1 MKLTSKLLIGAGVL
15 LVGLAVVYRAV
26 NCAPDKSLSS
36 DAQMLQVINDGGCM
50 DCHSSEPN
58 LPFYANLPVAKSL
71 IRKDIDGGYAVF
83 DIAPLKAA
91 LENGTAPGEVDLAK
105 TEDVIRDGSMPLAK
119 YYLIHWG
126 SSVTAAK
133 KSAVLAGVR
142 DLRAAYY
149 PNPLASPE
157 FANETI
163 RPIPCKVDYDPAK
176 AALGKVLYNDTRLS
190 ADGTISCAT
199 CHSIE
204 TAGVDNKRYSEGIDG
219 QKGGVNA
226 PTSFNAVFNFV
237 QFWDGRA
244 ATLAEQA
251 GGPPLN
257 PVEMGS
263 KDFDEI
269 SARIAEDKEFT
280 RLFTAVY
287 PEGLCQATI
296 TDAIAEYEKTLITP
310 NDRLDQMLKGDEN
323 ALTEEEKK
331 GLAAFMDNSCAVC
344 HVGKTLGGQSFETLG
359 IYEDYYAAREQS
371 NPDIVYND
379 DDKGLAG
386 FTGDTADL
394 HRFKV
399 PGLRNISKT
408 SPYFHDGTQAT
419 IEDAVRAMFRFEL
432 GVKEAPESD
441 VASISAFL
449 RTLDGEIKK

>member
-1 MKLTSKLLIGAGVL
+1 MKKSLVTAIVILLALVL
-15 LVGLAVVYRAV
+15 GFAVYRFAFRKSIPD
-26 NCAPDKSLSS
+26 APVS
-36 DAQMLQVINDGGCM
+36 QQVAAILEQNGCYS
-50 DCHSSEPN
+50 CHSGQDGT
-58 LPFYANLPVAKSL
+58 PFYAKLPFADPIL
-71 IRKDIDGGYAVF
+71 AHIEIGTRFWDLRRED
-83 DIAPLKAA
+83 
-91 LENGTAPGEVDLAK
+91 LENPSEVLLSK
-105 TEDVIRDGSMPLAK
+105 LQHSVTSGNMPLVEYK
-119 YYLIHWG
+119 LIHWG
-126 SSVTAAK
+126 TGFNKAEKSLLTEWILSQRQERFATGTACE
-133 KSAVLAGVR
+133 
-142 DLRAAYY
+142 AYAQHA
-149 PNPLASPE
+149 LQ
-157 FANETI
+157 
-163 RPIPCKVDYDPAK
+163 PIPDSLATDIRKVT
-176 AALGKVLYNDTRLS
+176 LGRKMYNDARISL
-190 ADGTISCAT
+190 DGTLSCAT
-199 CHSIE
+199 CHVIDQGGADSRG
-204 TAGVDNKRYSEGIDG
+204 TRTSEGIYG
-219 QKGGVNA
+219 QFGGINA
-226 PTSFNAVFNFV
+226 PTVLNAAFNVE
-237 QFWDGRA
+237 QFWNGRA
-244 ATLAEQA
+244 HTLADQA
-251 GGPPLN
+251 AGPPVN
-257 PVEMGS
+257 PVEMGDQTWEQICERLKEDAS
-263 KDFDEI
+263 LV
-269 SARIAEDKEFT
+269 AEFQSI
-280 RLFTAVY
+280 Y
-287 PEGLCQATI
+287 PEGITQATV

>member
-1 MKLTSKLLIGAGVL
+1 MKKSLVTAIVILLALVL
-15 LVGLAVVYRAV
+15 GFAVYRFAFRKSIPD
-26 NCAPDKSLSS
+26 APVS
-36 DAQMLQVINDGGCM
+36 QQVAAILEQNGCYS
-50 DCHSSEPN
+50 CHSGQDGT
-58 LPFYANLPVAKSL
+58 PFYAKLPFADPILAHVEIGTRFWDL
-71 IRKDIDGGYAVF
+71 RRED
-83 DIAPLKAA
+83 
-91 LENGTAPGEVDLAK
+91 LENPSEVLLSK
-105 TEDVIRDGSMPLAK
+105 LQHSVTSGNMPLVEYK
-119 YYLIHWG
+119 LIHWG
-126 SSVTAAK
+126 TGFNKAEKSLLTEWILSQRQERFATGTACEA
-133 KSAVLAGVR
+133 
-142 DLRAAYY
+142 
-149 PNPLASPE
+149 
-157 FANETI
+157 FAQHALQ
-163 RPIPCKVDYDPAK
+163 PIPDSLATDIRKVT
-176 AALGKVLYNDTRLS
+176 LGRKMYNEARVSL
-190 ADGTISCAT
+190 DGTLSCAT
-199 CHSIE
+199 CHVIDQGGADSRG
-204 TAGVDNKRYSEGIDG
+204 TRTSEGING
-219 QKGGVNA
+219 QFGGINA
-226 PTSFNAVFNFV
+226 PTVLNAAFNVE
-237 QFWDGRA
+237 QFWNGRA
-244 ATLAEQA
+244 HTLADQA
-251 GGPPLN
+251 AGPPVN
-257 PVEMGS
+257 PVEMGDQTWEQICERLKEDAS
-263 KDFDEI
+263 LV
-269 SARIAEDKEFT
+269 AEFQSI
-280 RLFTAVY
+280 Y
-287 PEGLCQATI
+287 PEGITQATV

>member
-1 MKLTSKLLIGAGVL
+1 MKKSLVTAIVILLALVL
-15 LVGLAVVYRAV
+15 GFAVYRFAFRKSIPD
-26 NCAPDKSLSS
+26 APVS
-36 DAQMLQVINDGGCM
+36 QQVAAILEQNGCYS
-50 DCHSSEPN
+50 CHSGQDGT
-58 LPFYANLPVAKSL
+58 PFYAKLPFADPILAHVEIGTRFWDL
-71 IRKDIDGGYAVF
+71 RRED
-83 DIAPLKAA
+83 
-91 LENGTAPGEVDLAK
+91 LENPSEVLLSK
-105 TEDVIRDGSMPLAK
+105 LQHSVTSGNMPLVEYK
-119 YYLIHWG
+119 LIHWG
-126 SSVTAAK
+126 TGFNKAEKSLLTEWILSQRQERFATGTACE
-133 KSAVLAGVR
+133 
-142 DLRAAYY
+142 AYAQHA
-149 PNPLASPE
+149 LQ
-157 FANETI
+157 
-163 RPIPCKVDYDPAK
+163 PIPDSLSTDIRKVT
-176 AALGKVLYNDTRLS
+176 LGRKMYNEARVSL
-190 ADGTISCAT
+190 DGTLSCAT
-199 CHSIE
+199 CHVIDKGGADSRG
-204 TAGVDNKRYSEGIDG
+204 TRTSEGIYG
-219 QKGGVNA
+219 QFGGINA
-226 PTSFNAVFNFV
+226 PTVLNAAFNVE
-237 QFWDGRA
+237 QFWNGRA
-244 ATLAEQA
+244 HTLADQA
-251 GGPPLN
+251 AGPPVN
-257 PVEMGS
+257 PVEMGDQTWEQICERLS
-263 KDFDEI
+263 QDA
-269 SARIAEDKEFT
+269 SLVAEFQS
-280 RLFTAVY
+280 VY
-287 PEGLCQATI
+287 PEGITQATV

>member
-1 MKLTSKLLIGAGVL
+1 MKKSLVTAIVILLALVL
-15 LVGLAVVYRAV
+15 GFAVYRFAFRKSIPD
-26 NCAPDKSLSS
+26 APVS
-36 DAQMLQVINDGGCM
+36 QQVAAILEQNGCYS
-50 DCHSSEPN
+50 CHSGQDGT
-58 LPFYANLPVAKSL
+58 PFYAKLPFADPIL
-71 IRKDIDGGYAVF
+71 AHIEIGTRFWDLRRED
-83 DIAPLKAA
+83 
-91 LENGTAPGEVDLAK
+91 LENPSEVLLSK
-105 TEDVIRDGSMPLAK
+105 LQHSVTSGNMPLVEYK
-119 YYLIHWG
+119 LIHWG
-126 SSVTAAK
+126 TGFNKAEKSLLTEWILSQRQERFATGTACE
-133 KSAVLAGVR
+133 
-142 DLRAAYY
+142 AYAQHA
-149 PNPLASPE
+149 LQ
-157 FANETI
+157 
-163 RPIPCKVDYDPAK
+163 PIPDSLATDIRKVT
-176 AALGKVLYNDTRLS
+176 LGRKMYNDARISL
-190 ADGTISCAT
+190 DGTLSCAT
-199 CHSIE
+199 CHVIDQGGADSRG
-204 TAGVDNKRYSEGIDG
+204 TRTSEGIYG
-219 QKGGVNA
+219 QFGGINA
-226 PTSFNAVFNFV
+226 PTVLNAAFNVE
-237 QFWDGRA
+237 QFWNGRA
-244 ATLAEQA
+244 HTLADQA
-251 GGPPLN
+251 AGPPVN
-257 PVEMGS
+257 PVEMG
-263 KDFDEI
+263 DQTWEQICERLNQD
-269 SARIAEDKEFT
+269 ACLVAEFQSI
-280 RLFTAVY
+280 Y
-287 PEGLCQATI
+287 PEGITQATV

-449 RTLDGEIKK
+449 RTLDGEIRK

>member
-1 MKLTSKLLIGAGVL
+1 MKKSLVTAIVILLALVL
-15 LVGLAVVYRAV
+15 GFAVYRFAFRKSIPD
-26 NCAPDKSLSS
+26 APVS
-36 DAQMLQVINDGGCM
+36 QQVAAILEQNGCYS
-50 DCHSSEPN
+50 CHSGQDGT
-58 LPFYANLPVAKSL
+58 PFYAKLPFADPILAHVEIGTRFWDL
-71 IRKDIDGGYAVF
+71 RRED
-83 DIAPLKAA
+83 
-91 LENGTAPGEVDLAK
+91 LENPSEVLLSK
-105 TEDVIRDGSMPLAK
+105 LQHSVTSGNMPLVEYK
-119 YYLIHWG
+119 LIHWG
-126 SSVTAAK
+126 TGFNKAEKSLLTEWILSQRQERFATGTACE
-133 KSAVLAGVR
+133 
-142 DLRAAYY
+142 AYAQHA
-149 PNPLASPE
+149 LQ
-157 FANETI
+157 
-163 RPIPCKVDYDPAK
+163 PIPDSLATDIRKVT
-176 AALGKVLYNDTRLS
+176 LGRKMYNEARVSL
-190 ADGTISCAT
+190 DGTLSCAT
-199 CHSIE
+199 CHVIDKGGADSRG
-204 TAGVDNKRYSEGIDG
+204 TRTSEGIYG
-219 QKGGVNA
+219 QFGGINA
-226 PTSFNAVFNFV
+226 PTVLNAAFNVE
-237 QFWDGRA
+237 QFWNGRA
-244 ATLAEQA
+244 HTLADQA
-251 GGPPLN
+251 AGPPVN
-257 PVEMGS
+257 PVEMGDQTWEQICERLKEDAS
-263 KDFDEI
+263 LV
-269 SARIAEDKEFT
+269 AEFQSI
-280 RLFTAVY
+280 Y
-287 PEGLCQATI
+287 PEGITQATV

-323 ALTEEEKK
+323 ALTEDEKK

>member
-1 MKLTSKLLIGAGVL
+1 MKKSLVTAIVILLALVL
-15 LVGLAVVYRAV
+15 GFAVYRFAFRKSIPD
-26 NCAPDKSLSS
+26 APVS
-36 DAQMLQVINDGGCM
+36 QQVAAILEQNGCYS
-50 DCHSSEPN
+50 CHSGQDGT
-58 LPFYANLPVAKSL
+58 PFYAKLPFADPILAHVEIGTRFWDL
-71 IRKDIDGGYAVF
+71 RRED
-83 DIAPLKAA
+83 
-91 LENGTAPGEVDLAK
+91 LENPSEVLLSK
-105 TEDVIRDGSMPLAK
+105 LQHSVTSGNMPLVEYK
-119 YYLIHWG
+119 LIHWG
-126 SSVTAAK
+126 TGFNKSEKSLLTEWILSQRQERFATGTACE
-133 KSAVLAGVR
+133 
-142 DLRAAYY
+142 AYAQHA
-149 PNPLASPE
+149 LQ
-157 FANETI
+157 
-163 RPIPCKVDYDPAK
+163 PIPDSLATDIRKVT
-176 AALGKVLYNDTRLS
+176 LGRKMYNEARVSL
-190 ADGTISCAT
+190 DGTLSCAT
-199 CHSIE
+199 CHVIDKGGADSRG
-204 TAGVDNKRYSEGIDG
+204 TRTSEGIYG
-219 QKGGVNA
+219 QFGGINA
-226 PTSFNAVFNFV
+226 PTVLNAAFNVE
-237 QFWDGRA
+237 QFWNGRA
-244 ATLAEQA
+244 HTLADQA
-251 GGPPLN
+251 AGPPVN
-257 PVEMGS
+257 PVEMGDQTWEQICERLKEDAS
-263 KDFDEI
+263 LV
-269 SARIAEDKEFT
+269 AEFQSI
-280 RLFTAVY
+280 Y
-287 PEGLCQATI
+287 PEGITQATV

-432 GVKEAPESD
+432 GVKDAPESD

>member
-1 MKLTSKLLIGAGVL
+1 MKKSLVTAIVILLALVL
-15 LVGLAVVYRAV
+15 GFAVYRFAFRKSIPD
-26 NCAPDKSLSS
+26 APVS
-36 DAQMLQVINDGGCM
+36 QQVAAILEQNGCYS
-50 DCHSSEPN
+50 CHSGQDGT
-58 LPFYANLPVAKSL
+58 PFYAKLPFADPILAHVEIGTRFWDL
-71 IRKDIDGGYAVF
+71 RRED
-83 DIAPLKAA
+83 
-91 LENGTAPGEVDLAK
+91 LENPSEVLLSK
-105 TEDVIRDGSMPLAK
+105 LQHSVTSGNMPLVEYK
-119 YYLIHWG
+119 LIHWG
-126 SSVTAAK
+126 TGFNKAEKSLLTEWILSQRQERFATGTACE
-133 KSAVLAGVR
+133 
-142 DLRAAYY
+142 AYAQHA
-149 PNPLASPE
+149 LQ
-157 FANETI
+157 
-163 RPIPCKVDYDPAK
+163 PIPDSLATDIRKVT
-176 AALGKVLYNDTRLS
+176 LGRKMYNEARVSL
-190 ADGTISCAT
+190 DGTLSCAT
-199 CHSIE
+199 CHVIDKGGADSRG
-204 TAGVDNKRYSEGIDG
+204 TRTSEGIYG
-219 QKGGVNA
+219 QFGGINA
-226 PTSFNAVFNFV
+226 PTVLNAVFNV
-237 QFWDGRA
+237 EQFWNGRA
-244 ATLAEQA
+244 HTLADQA
-251 GGPPLN
+251 AGPPVN
-257 PVEMGS
+257 PVEMGDQTWEQICERLKEDAS
-263 KDFDEI
+263 LV
-269 SARIAEDKEFT
+269 AEFQSI
-280 RLFTAVY
+280 Y
-287 PEGLCQATI
+287 PEGITQATV

>member
-1 MKLTSKLLIGAGVL
+1 MKKSLVTAIVILLALVL
-15 LVGLAVVYRAV
+15 GFAVYRFAFRKSIPD
-26 NCAPDKSLSS
+26 APVS
-36 DAQMLQVINDGGCM
+36 QQVAAILEQNGCYS
-50 DCHSSEPN
+50 CHSGQDGT
-58 LPFYANLPVAKSL
+58 PFYAKLPFADPIL
-71 IRKDIDGGYAVF
+71 AHIEIGTRFWDLRRED
-83 DIAPLKAA
+83 
-91 LENGTAPGEVDLAK
+91 LENPSEVLLSK
-105 TEDVIRDGSMPLAK
+105 LQHSVTSGNMPLIEYK
-119 YYLIHWG
+119 LIHWG
-126 SSVTAAK
+126 TGFNKAEKSLLTEWILSQRQERFATGTACE
-133 KSAVLAGVR
+133 
-142 DLRAAYY
+142 AYAQHA
-149 PNPLASPE
+149 LQ
-157 FANETI
+157 
-163 RPIPCKVDYDPAK
+163 PIPDSLATDIRKVT
-176 AALGKVLYNDTRLS
+176 LGRKMYNDARVSL
-190 ADGTISCAT
+190 DGTLSCAT
-199 CHSIE
+199 CHVIDQGGADSRG
-204 TAGVDNKRYSEGIDG
+204 TRTSEGIYG
-219 QKGGVNA
+219 QFGGVNA
-226 PTSFNAVFNFV
+226 PTVLNAAFNVE
-237 QFWDGRA
+237 QFWNGRA
-244 ATLAEQA
+244 HTLADQA
-251 GGPPLN
+251 AGPPVN
-257 PVEMGS
+257 PVEMG
-263 KDFDEI
+263 DQTWEQICERLNQD
-269 SARIAEDKEFT
+269 ACLVAEFQSI
-280 RLFTAVY
+280 Y
-287 PEGLCQATI
+287 PEGITQATV

>member
-1 MKLTSKLLIGAGVL
+1 MKKSLVTAIVILLALVL
-15 LVGLAVVYRAV
+15 GFAVYRFAFRKSIPD
-26 NCAPDKSLSS
+26 APVS
-36 DAQMLQVINDGGCM
+36 QQVAAILEQNGCYS
-50 DCHSSEPN
+50 CHSGQDGT
-58 LPFYANLPVAKSL
+58 PFYAKLPFADPILAHVEIGTRFWDL
-71 IRKDIDGGYAVF
+71 RRED
-83 DIAPLKAA
+83 
-91 LENGTAPGEVDLAK
+91 LENPSEVLLSK
-105 TEDVIRDGSMPLAK
+105 LQHSVTSGNMPLVEYK
-119 YYLIHWG
+119 LIHWG
-126 SSVTAAK
+126 TGFNKAEKSLLTEWILSQRQERFATGTACE
-133 KSAVLAGVR
+133 
-142 DLRAAYY
+142 AYAQHA
-149 PNPLASPE
+149 LQ
-157 FANETI
+157 
-163 RPIPCKVDYDPAK
+163 PIPDSLATDIRKVT
-176 AALGKVLYNDTRLS
+176 LGRKMYNDARISL
-190 ADGTISCAT
+190 DGTLSCAT
-199 CHSIE
+199 CHVIDKGGADSRG
-204 TAGVDNKRYSEGIDG
+204 TRTSEGIYG
-219 QKGGVNA
+219 QFGGINA
-226 PTSFNAVFNFV
+226 PTVLNAAFNVE
-237 QFWDGRA
+237 QFWNGRA
-244 ATLAEQA
+244 HTLADQA
-251 GGPPLN
+251 AGPPVN
-257 PVEMGS
+257 PVEMGDQTWEQICERLKEDAS
-263 KDFDEI
+263 LV
-269 SARIAEDKEFT
+269 AEFQSI
-280 RLFTAVY
+280 Y
-287 PEGLCQATI
+287 PEGITQATV

-386 FTGDTADL
+386 FTGDTTDL

>member
-1 MKLTSKLLIGAGVL
+1 MKKSLVTAIVILLALVL
-15 LVGLAVVYRAV
+15 GFAVYRFAFRKSIPD
-26 NCAPDKSLSS
+26 APVS
-36 DAQMLQVINDGGCM
+36 QQVAAILEQNGCYS
-50 DCHSSEPN
+50 CHSGQDGT
-58 LPFYANLPVAKSL
+58 PFYAKLPFADPILAHVEIGTRFWDL
-71 IRKDIDGGYAVF
+71 RRED
-83 DIAPLKAA
+83 
-91 LENGTAPGEVDLAK
+91 LENPSEVLLSK
-105 TEDVIRDGSMPLAK
+105 LQHSVTSGNMPLVEYK
-119 YYLIHWG
+119 LIHWG
-126 SSVTAAK
+126 TGFNKAEKSLLTEWILSQRQERFATGTACE
-133 KSAVLAGVR
+133 
-142 DLRAAYY
+142 AYAQHA
-149 PNPLASPE
+149 LQ
-157 FANETI
+157 
-163 RPIPCKVDYDPAK
+163 PIPDSLSTDIRKVT
-176 AALGKVLYNDTRLS
+176 LGRKMYNEARISL
-190 ADGTISCAT
+190 DGTLSCAT
-199 CHSIE
+199 CHVIDQGGADSRG
-204 TAGVDNKRYSEGIDG
+204 TRTSEGIYG
-219 QKGGVNA
+219 QFGGINA
-226 PTSFNAVFNFV
+226 PTVLNAAFNVE
-237 QFWDGRA
+237 QFWNGRA
-244 ATLAEQA
+244 HTLADQA
-251 GGPPLN
+251 AGPPVN
-257 PVEMGS
+257 PVEMGDQTWEQICERLKEDAS
-263 KDFDEI
+263 LV
-269 SARIAEDKEFT
+269 AEFQSI
-280 RLFTAVY
+280 Y
-287 PEGLCQATI
+287 PEGITQATV

>member
-1 MKLTSKLLIGAGVL
+1 MKKSLVTAIVILLALVL
-15 LVGLAVVYRAV
+15 GFAVYRFAFRKSIPD
-26 NCAPDKSLSS
+26 APVS
-36 DAQMLQVINDGGCM
+36 QQVAAILEQNGCYS
-50 DCHSSEPN
+50 CHSGQDGT
-58 LPFYANLPVAKSL
+58 PFYAKLPFADPILAHVEIGTRFWDL
-71 IRKDIDGGYAVF
+71 RRED
-83 DIAPLKAA
+83 
-91 LENGTAPGEVDLAK
+91 LENPSEVLLSK
-105 TEDVIRDGSMPLAK
+105 LQHSVTSGNMPLVEYK
-119 YYLIHWG
+119 LIHWG
-126 SSVTAAK
+126 TGFNKAEKSLLTEWILSQRQERFATGTACK
-133 KSAVLAGVR
+133 
-142 DLRAAYY
+142 AYAQHA
-149 PNPLASPE
+149 LQ
-157 FANETI
+157 
-163 RPIPCKVDYDPAK
+163 PIPDSLATDIRKVT
-176 AALGKVLYNDTRLS
+176 LGSKMYNEARVSL
-190 ADGTISCAT
+190 DGTLSCAT
-199 CHSIE
+199 CHVIDQGGADSRG
-204 TAGVDNKRYSEGIDG
+204 TRTSEGIYG
-219 QKGGVNA
+219 QFGGINA
-226 PTSFNAVFNFV
+226 PTVLNAAFNVE
-237 QFWDGRA
+237 QFWNGRA
-244 ATLAEQA
+244 HTLADQA
-251 GGPPLN
+251 AGPPVN
-257 PVEMGS
+257 PVEMGDQTWEQICERLKEDAS
-263 KDFDEI
+263 LV
-269 SARIAEDKEFT
+269 AEFQSI
-280 RLFTAVY
+280 Y
-287 PEGLCQATI
+287 PEGITQATV

>member
-1 MKLTSKLLIGAGVL
+1 MKKSLVTAIVILLALVL
-15 LVGLAVVYRAV
+15 GFAVYRFAFRKSIPD
-26 NCAPDKSLSS
+26 APVS
-36 DAQMLQVINDGGCM
+36 QQVAAILEQNGCYS
-50 DCHSSEPN
+50 CHSGQDGT
-58 LPFYANLPVAKSL
+58 PFYAKLPFADPIL
-71 IRKDIDGGYAVF
+71 AHIEIGTRFWDLRRED
-83 DIAPLKAA
+83 
-91 LENGTAPGEVDLAK
+91 LENPSEVLLSK
-105 TEDVIRDGSMPLAK
+105 LQHSVTSGNMPLVEYK
-119 YYLIHWG
+119 LIHWG
-126 SSVTAAK
+126 TGFNKAEKSLLTEWILSQRQERFATGTACE
-133 KSAVLAGVR
+133 
-142 DLRAAYY
+142 AYAQHA
-149 PNPLASPE
+149 LQ
-157 FANETI
+157 
-163 RPIPCKVDYDPAK
+163 PIPDSLSTDIRKVT
-176 AALGKVLYNDTRLS
+176 LGRKMYNEARVSL
-190 ADGTISCAT
+190 DGTLSCAT
-199 CHSIE
+199 CHVIDKGGADSRG
-204 TAGVDNKRYSEGIDG
+204 TRTSEGIYG
-219 QKGGVNA
+219 QFGGINA
-226 PTSFNAVFNFV
+226 PTVLNAAFNVE
-237 QFWDGRA
+237 QFWNGRA
-244 ATLAEQA
+244 HTLADQA
-251 GGPPLN
+251 AGPPVN
-257 PVEMGS
+257 PVEMGDQTWEQICERLKEDAS
-263 KDFDEI
+263 LV
-269 SARIAEDKEFT
+269 AEFQSI
-280 RLFTAVY
+280 Y
-287 PEGLCQATI
+287 PEGITQATV

-394 HRFKV
+394 HHFKV

>member
-1 MKLTSKLLIGAGVL
+1 MKKSLVTAIVILLALVL
-15 LVGLAVVYRAV
+15 GFAVYRFAFRKSIPD
-26 NCAPDKSLSS
+26 APVS
-36 DAQMLQVINDGGCM
+36 QQVAAILEQNGCYS
-50 DCHSSEPN
+50 CHSGQDGT
-58 LPFYANLPVAKSL
+58 PFYAKLPFAGPILAHVEIGTRFWDL
-71 IRKDIDGGYAVF
+71 RRED
-83 DIAPLKAA
+83 
-91 LENGTAPGEVDLAK
+91 LENPSEVLLSK
-105 TEDVIRDGSMPLAK
+105 LQHSVTSGNMPLVEYK
-119 YYLIHWG
+119 LIHWG
-126 SSVTAAK
+126 TGFNKAEKSLLTEWILSQRQERFATGTACE
-133 KSAVLAGVR
+133 
-142 DLRAAYY
+142 AYAQHA
-149 PNPLASPE
+149 LQ
-157 FANETI
+157 
-163 RPIPCKVDYDPAK
+163 PIPDSLATDIRKVT
-176 AALGKVLYNDTRLS
+176 LGRKMYNEARVSL
-190 ADGTISCAT
+190 DGTLSCAT
-199 CHSIE
+199 CHVIDKGGADSRG
-204 TAGVDNKRYSEGIDG
+204 TRTSEGIYG
-219 QKGGVNA
+219 QFGGINA
-226 PTSFNAVFNFV
+226 PTVLNAAFNVE
-237 QFWDGRA
+237 QFWNGRA
-244 ATLAEQA
+244 HTLADQA
-251 GGPPLN
+251 AGPPVN
-257 PVEMGS
+257 PVEMGDQTWEQICERLKEDAS
-263 KDFDEI
+263 LV
-269 SARIAEDKEFT
+269 AEFQSI
-280 RLFTAVY
+280 Y
-287 PEGLCQATI
+287 PEGITQATV

-394 HRFKV
+394 HRLKV

>member
-1 MKLTSKLLIGAGVL
+1 MKKSLVTAIVILLALVL
-15 LVGLAVVYRAV
+15 GFAVYRFAFRKSIPD
-26 NCAPDKSLSS
+26 APVS
-36 DAQMLQVINDGGCM
+36 QQVAAILEQNGCYS
-50 DCHSSEPN
+50 CHSGQDGT
-58 LPFYANLPVAKSL
+58 PFYAKLPFADPILAHVEIGTRFWDL
-71 IRKDIDGGYAVF
+71 RRED
-83 DIAPLKAA
+83 
-91 LENGTAPGEVDLAK
+91 LENPSEVLLSK
-105 TEDVIRDGSMPLAK
+105 LQHSVTSGNMPLVEYK
-119 YYLIHWG
+119 LIHWG
-126 SSVTAAK
+126 TGFNKAEKSLLTEWILSQRQERFATGTACE
-133 KSAVLAGVR
+133 
-142 DLRAAYY
+142 AYAQHA
-149 PNPLASPE
+149 LQ
-157 FANETI
+157 
-163 RPIPCKVDYDPAK
+163 PIPDSLSTDIRKVT
-176 AALGKVLYNDTRLS
+176 LGRKMYNEARVSL
-190 ADGTISCAT
+190 DGTLSCAT
-199 CHSIE
+199 CHVIDKGGADSRG
-204 TAGVDNKRYSEGIDG
+204 TRTSEGING
-219 QKGGVNA
+219 QFGGINA
-226 PTSFNAVFNFV
+226 PTVLNAAFNVE
-237 QFWDGRA
+237 QFWNGRA
-244 ATLAEQA
+244 HTLADQA
-251 GGPPLN
+251 AGPPVN
-257 PVEMGS
+257 PVEMGDQTWEQICERLS
-263 KDFDEI
+263 QDA
-269 SARIAEDKEFT
+269 SLVAEFQSI
-280 RLFTAVY
+280 Y
-287 PEGLCQATI
+287 PEGITQATV

>member
-1 MKLTSKLLIGAGVL
+1 MKKSLVTAIVILLALVL
-15 LVGLAVVYRAV
+15 GFAVYRFAFRKSIPD
-26 NCAPDKSLSS
+26 APVS
-36 DAQMLQVINDGGCM
+36 QQVAAILEQNGCYS
-50 DCHSSEPN
+50 CHSGQDGT
-58 LPFYANLPVAKSL
+58 PFYAKLPFADPILAHVEIGTRFWDL
-71 IRKDIDGGYAVF
+71 RRED
-83 DIAPLKAA
+83 
-91 LENGTAPGEVDLAK
+91 LENPSEVLLSK
-105 TEDVIRDGSMPLAK
+105 LQHSVTSGNMPLVEYK
-119 YYLIHWG
+119 LIHWG
-126 SSVTAAK
+126 TGFNKAEKSLLTEWILSQRQERFATGTACEVYAQH
-133 KSAVLAGVR
+133 ALQ
-142 DLRAAYY
+142 
-149 PNPLASPE
+149 
-157 FANETI
+157 
-163 RPIPCKVDYDPAK
+163 PIPDSLATDIRKVT
-176 AALGKVLYNDTRLS
+176 LGRKMYNEARVSL
-190 ADGTISCAT
+190 DGTLSCAT
-199 CHSIE
+199 CHVIDKGGADSRG
-204 TAGVDNKRYSEGIDG
+204 TRTSEGIYG
-219 QKGGVNA
+219 QFGGINA
-226 PTSFNAVFNFV
+226 PTVLNAAFNVE
-237 QFWDGRA
+237 QFWNGRA
-244 ATLAEQA
+244 HTLADQA
-251 GGPPLN
+251 AGPPVN
-257 PVEMGS
+257 PVEMGDQTWEQICERLKEDAS
-263 KDFDEI
+263 LV
-269 SARIAEDKEFT
+269 AEFQSI
-280 RLFTAVY
+280 Y
-287 PEGLCQATI
+287 PEGITQATV

>member
-1 MKLTSKLLIGAGVL
+1 MKKSLVTAIVILLALVL
-15 LVGLAVVYRAV
+15 GFAVYRFAFRKSIPD
-26 NCAPDKSLSS
+26 APVS
-36 DAQMLQVINDGGCM
+36 QQVAAILEQNGCYS
-50 DCHSSEPN
+50 CHSGQDGT
-58 LPFYANLPVAKSL
+58 PFYAKLPFADPIL
-71 IRKDIDGGYAVF
+71 AHIEIGTRFWDLRRED
-83 DIAPLKAA
+83 
-91 LENGTAPGEVDLAK
+91 LENPSEVLLSK
-105 TEDVIRDGSMPLAK
+105 LQHSVTSGNMPLVEYK
-119 YYLIHWG
+119 LIHWG
-126 SSVTAAK
+126 TGFNKAEKSLLTEWILSQRQERFATGTACE
-133 KSAVLAGVR
+133 
-142 DLRAAYY
+142 AYAQHA
-149 PNPLASPE
+149 LQ
-157 FANETI
+157 
-163 RPIPCKVDYDPAK
+163 PIPDSLSTDIRKVT
-176 AALGKVLYNDTRLS
+176 LGRKMYNEARVSL
-190 ADGTISCAT
+190 DGTLSCAT
-199 CHSIE
+199 CHVIDKGGADSRG
-204 TAGVDNKRYSEGIDG
+204 TRTSEGIYG
-219 QKGGVNA
+219 QFGGINA
-226 PTSFNAVFNFV
+226 PTVLNAAFNVE
-237 QFWDGRA
+237 QFWNGRA
-244 ATLAEQA
+244 HTLADQA
-251 GGPPLN
+251 AGPPVN
-257 PVEMGS
+257 PVEMGDQTWEQICERLKEDAS
-263 KDFDEI
+263 LV
-269 SARIAEDKEFT
+269 AEFQSI
-280 RLFTAVY
+280 Y
-287 PEGLCQATI
+287 PEGITQATV

-310 NDRLDQMLKGDEN
+310 NDRLAQMLKGDEN

>member
-1 MKLTSKLLIGAGVL
+1 MKKSLVTAIVILLALVL
-15 LVGLAVVYRAV
+15 GFAVYRFAFRKSIPD
-26 NCAPDKSLSS
+26 APVS
-36 DAQMLQVINDGGCM
+36 QQVAAILEQNGCYS
-50 DCHSSEPN
+50 CHSGQDGT
-58 LPFYANLPVAKSL
+58 PFYAKLPFADPILAHVEIGTRFWDL
-71 IRKDIDGGYAVF
+71 RRED
-83 DIAPLKAA
+83 
-91 LENGTAPGEVDLAK
+91 LENPSEVLLSK
-105 TEDVIRDGSMPLAK
+105 LQHSVTSGNMPLVEYK
-119 YYLIHWG
+119 LIHWG
-126 SSVTAAK
+126 TGFNKAEKSLLTEWILSQRQERFATGTACE
-133 KSAVLAGVR
+133 
-142 DLRAAYY
+142 AYAQHA
-149 PNPLASPE
+149 LQ
-157 FANETI
+157 
-163 RPIPCKVDYDPAK
+163 PIPDSLATDIRKVT
-176 AALGKVLYNDTRLS
+176 LGRKMYNDALIS
-190 ADGTISCAT
+190 LDGTLSCAT
-199 CHSIE
+199 CHVIDQGGADSRG
-204 TAGVDNKRYSEGIDG
+204 TRTSEGIYG
-219 QKGGVNA
+219 QFGGINA
-226 PTSFNAVFNFV
+226 PTVLNAAFNVE
-237 QFWDGRA
+237 QFWNGRA
-244 ATLAEQA
+244 HTLADQA
-251 GGPPLN
+251 AGPPVN
-257 PVEMGS
+257 PVEMGDQTWEQICERLKEDAS
-263 KDFDEI
+263 LV
-269 SARIAEDKEFT
+269 AEFQSI
-280 RLFTAVY
+280 Y
-287 PEGLCQATI
+287 PEGITQATV

>member
-1 MKLTSKLLIGAGVL
+1 MKKSLVTAIVILLALVL
-15 LVGLAVVYRAV
+15 GFAVYRFAFRKSIPD
-26 NCAPDKSLSS
+26 APVS
-36 DAQMLQVINDGGCM
+36 QQVAAILEQNGCYS
-50 DCHSSEPN
+50 CHSGQDGT
-58 LPFYANLPVAKSL
+58 PFYAKLPFADPIL
-71 IRKDIDGGYAVF
+71 AHIEIGTRFWDLRRED
-83 DIAPLKAA
+83 
-91 LENGTAPGEVDLAK
+91 LENPSEVLLSK
-105 TEDVIRDGSMPLAK
+105 LQHSVTSGNMPLVEYK
-119 YYLIHWG
+119 LIHWG
-126 SSVTAAK
+126 TGFNKAEKSLLTEWILSQRQERFATGTACE
-133 KSAVLAGVR
+133 
-142 DLRAAYY
+142 AYAQHA
-149 PNPLASPE
+149 LQ
-157 FANETI
+157 
-163 RPIPCKVDYDPAK
+163 PIPDSLSTDIRKVT
-176 AALGKVLYNDTRLS
+176 LGRKMYNEARVSL
-190 ADGTISCAT
+190 DGTLSCAT
-199 CHSIE
+199 CHVIDQGGADSRG
-204 TAGVDNKRYSEGIDG
+204 TRTSEGIYG
-219 QKGGVNA
+219 QFGGINA
-226 PTSFNAVFNFV
+226 PTVLNAAFNVE
-237 QFWDGRA
+237 QFWNGRA
-244 ATLAEQA
+244 HTLADQA
-251 GGPPLN
+251 AGPPVN
-257 PVEMGS
+257 PVEMGDQTWEQICERLS
-263 KDFDEI
+263 QDA
-269 SARIAEDKEFT
+269 SLVAEFQSI
-280 RLFTAVY
+280 Y
-287 PEGLCQATI
+287 PEGITQATV

-310 NDRLDQMLKGDEN
+310 NDRLDQMLKGAEN

>member
-1 MKLTSKLLIGAGVL
+1 MKKSLVTAIVILLALVL
-15 LVGLAVVYRAV
+15 GFAVYRFAFRKSIPD
-26 NCAPDKSLSS
+26 APVS
-36 DAQMLQVINDGGCM
+36 QQVAAILEQNGCYS
-50 DCHSSEPN
+50 CHSGQDGT
-58 LPFYANLPVAKSL
+58 PFYAKLPFADPIL
-71 IRKDIDGGYAVF
+71 AHIEIGTRFWDLRRED
-83 DIAPLKAA
+83 
-91 LENGTAPGEVDLAK
+91 LENPNEVLLSK
-105 TEDVIRDGSMPLAK
+105 LQHSVTSGNMPLVEYK
-119 YYLIHWG
+119 LIHWG
-126 SSVTAAK
+126 TGFNKAEKSLLTEWILSQRQERFATGTACE
-133 KSAVLAGVR
+133 
-142 DLRAAYY
+142 AYAQHA
-149 PNPLASPE
+149 LQ
-157 FANETI
+157 
-163 RPIPCKVDYDPAK
+163 PIPDSLSTDIRKVT
-176 AALGKVLYNDTRLS
+176 LGRKMYNEARVSL
-190 ADGTISCAT
+190 DGTLSCAT
-199 CHSIE
+199 CHVIDKGGADSRG
-204 TAGVDNKRYSEGIDG
+204 TRTSEGIYG
-219 QKGGVNA
+219 QFGGINA
-226 PTSFNAVFNFV
+226 PTVLNAAFNVE
-237 QFWDGRA
+237 QFWNGRA
-244 ATLAEQA
+244 HTLADQA
-251 GGPPLN
+251 AGPPVN
-257 PVEMGS
+257 PVEMGDQTWEQICERLKEDAS
-263 KDFDEI
+263 LV
-269 SARIAEDKEFT
+269 AEFQSI
-280 RLFTAVY
+280 Y
-287 PEGLCQATI
+287 PEGITQATV

>member
-1 MKLTSKLLIGAGVL
+1 MKKSLVTAIVILLALVL
-15 LVGLAVVYRAV
+15 GFAVYRFAFRKSIPD
-26 NCAPDKSLSS
+26 APVS
-36 DAQMLQVINDGGCM
+36 QQVAAILEQNGCYS
-50 DCHSSEPN
+50 CHSGQDGT
-58 LPFYANLPVAKSL
+58 PFYAKLPFADPILAHVEIGTRFWDL
-71 IRKDIDGGYAVF
+71 RRED
-83 DIAPLKAA
+83 
-91 LENGTAPGEVDLAK
+91 LENPSEVLLSK
-105 TEDVIRDGSMPLAK
+105 LQHSVTSGNMPLVEYK
-119 YYLIHWG
+119 LIHWG
-126 SSVTAAK
+126 TGFNKAEKSLLTEWILSQRQERFATGTACE
-133 KSAVLAGVR
+133 
-142 DLRAAYY
+142 AYAQHA
-149 PNPLASPE
+149 LQ
-157 FANETI
+157 
-163 RPIPCKVDYDPAK
+163 PIPDSLSTDIRKVT
-176 AALGKVLYNDTRLS
+176 LGRKMYNEARISL
-190 ADGTISCAT
+190 DGTLSCAT
-199 CHSIE
+199 CHVIDKGGADSRG
-204 TAGVDNKRYSEGIDG
+204 TRTSEGIYG
-219 QKGGVNA
+219 QFGGINA
-226 PTSFNAVFNFV
+226 PTVLNAAFNVE
-237 QFWDGRA
+237 QFWNGRA
-244 ATLAEQA
+244 HTLADQA
-251 GGPPLN
+251 AGPPVN
-257 PVEMGS
+257 PVEMGDQTWEQICERLS
-263 KDFDEI
+263 QDA
-269 SARIAEDKEFT
+269 SLVAEFQSI
-280 RLFTAVY
+280 Y
-287 PEGLCQATI
+287 PEGITQATV

>member
-1 MKLTSKLLIGAGVL
+1 MKKSLVTAIVILLALVL
-15 LVGLAVVYRAV
+15 GFAVYRFAFRKSIPD
-26 NCAPDKSLSS
+26 APVS
-36 DAQMLQVINDGGCM
+36 QQVAAILEQNGCYS
-50 DCHSSEPN
+50 CHSGQDGT
-58 LPFYANLPVAKSL
+58 PFYAKLPFADPILAHVEIGTRFWDL
-71 IRKDIDGGYAVF
+71 RRED
-83 DIAPLKAA
+83 
-91 LENGTAPGEVDLAK
+91 LENPSEVLLSK
-105 TEDVIRDGSMPLAK
+105 LQHSVTSGNMPLVEYK
-119 YYLIHWG
+119 LIHWG
-126 SSVTAAK
+126 TGFNKAEKSLLTEWILSQRQERFATGTACE
-133 KSAVLAGVR
+133 
-142 DLRAAYY
+142 AYAQHA
-149 PNPLASPE
+149 LQ
-157 FANETI
+157 
-163 RPIPCKVDYDPAK
+163 PIPDSLSTDIRKVT
-176 AALGKVLYNDTRLS
+176 LGRKMYNEARVSL
-190 ADGTISCAT
+190 DGTLSCAT
-199 CHSIE
+199 CHVIDKGGADSRG
-204 TAGVDNKRYSEGIDG
+204 TRTSEGIYG
-219 QKGGVNA
+219 QFGGINA
-226 PTSFNAVFNFV
+226 PTVLNAAFNVE
-237 QFWDGRA
+237 QFWNGRA
-244 ATLAEQA
+244 HTLADQA
-251 GGPPLN
+251 AGPPVN
-257 PVEMGS
+257 PVEMGDQTWEQICERLS
-263 KDFDEI
+263 QDAFLV
-269 SARIAEDKEFT
+269 AEFQSI
-280 RLFTAVY
+280 Y
-287 PEGLCQATI
+287 PEGITQATV

>member
-1 MKLTSKLLIGAGVL
+1 MKKSLVTAIVILLALVL
-15 LVGLAVVYRAV
+15 GFAVYRFAFRKSIPD
-26 NCAPDKSLSS
+26 APVS
-36 DAQMLQVINDGGCM
+36 QQVAAILEQNGCYS
-50 DCHSSEPN
+50 CHSGQDGT
-58 LPFYANLPVAKSL
+58 PFYAKLPFADPILAHVEIGTRFWDL
-71 IRKDIDGGYAVF
+71 RRED
-83 DIAPLKAA
+83 
-91 LENGTAPGEVDLAK
+91 LENPSEVLLSK
-105 TEDVIRDGSMPLAK
+105 LQHSVTSGNMPLVEYK
-119 YYLIHWG
+119 LIHWG
-126 SSVTAAK
+126 TGFNKAEKSLLTEWILSQRQERFATGTAC
-133 KSAVLAGVR
+133 
-142 DLRAAYY
+142 
-149 PNPLASPE
+149 
-157 FANETI
+157 ETYAQHALQ
-163 RPIPCKVDYDPAK
+163 PIPDSLATDIRKVT
-176 AALGKVLYNDTRLS
+176 LGRKMYNDARVSL
-190 ADGTISCAT
+190 DGTLSCAT
-199 CHSIE
+199 CHVIDQGGADSRG
-204 TAGVDNKRYSEGIDG
+204 TRTSEGIYG
-219 QKGGVNA
+219 QFGGINA
-226 PTSFNAVFNFV
+226 PTVLNAAFNVE
-237 QFWDGRA
+237 QFWNGRA
-244 ATLAEQA
+244 HTLADQA
-251 GGPPLN
+251 AGPPVN
-257 PVEMGS
+257 PVEMGDQTWEQICERLKEDAS
-263 KDFDEI
+263 LV
-269 SARIAEDKEFT
+269 AEFQSI
-280 RLFTAVY
+280 Y
-287 PEGLCQATI
+287 PEGITQATV

>member
-1 MKLTSKLLIGAGVL
+1 MKKSLVTAIVILLALVL
-15 LVGLAVVYRAV
+15 GFAVYRFAFRKSIPD
-26 NCAPDKSLSS
+26 APVS
-36 DAQMLQVINDGGCM
+36 QQVAAILEQNGCYS
-50 DCHSSEPN
+50 CHSGQDGT
-58 LPFYANLPVAKSL
+58 PFYAKLPFADPILAHVEIGTRFWDL
-71 IRKDIDGGYAVF
+71 RRED
-83 DIAPLKAA
+83 
-91 LENGTAPGEVDLAK
+91 LENPSEVLLSK
-105 TEDVIRDGSMPLAK
+105 LQHSVTSGNMPLVEYK
-119 YYLIHWG
+119 LIHWG
-126 SSVTAAK
+126 TGFNKAEKSLLTEWILSQRQERFATGTACE
-133 KSAVLAGVR
+133 
-142 DLRAAYY
+142 AYAQHA
-149 PNPLASPE
+149 LQ
-157 FANETI
+157 
-163 RPIPCKVDYDPAK
+163 PIPDSLATDIRKVT
-176 AALGKVLYNDTRLS
+176 LGRKMYNEARVSL
-190 ADGTISCAT
+190 DGTLSCAT
-199 CHSIE
+199 CHVIDKGGADSRG
-204 TAGVDNKRYSEGIDG
+204 TRTSEGING
-219 QKGGVNA
+219 QFGGINA
-226 PTSFNAVFNFV
+226 PTVLNAAFNVE
-237 QFWDGRA
+237 QFWNGRA
-244 ATLAEQA
+244 HTLADQA
-251 GGPPLN
+251 AGPPVN
-257 PVEMGS
+257 PVEMGDQTWEQICERLKEDAS
-263 KDFDEI
+263 LV
-269 SARIAEDKEFT
+269 AEFQSI
-280 RLFTAVY
+280 Y
-287 PEGLCQATI
+287 PEGITQATV

-386 FTGDTADL
+386 FTGDTADI

>member
-1 MKLTSKLLIGAGVL
+1 MKKSLVTAIVILLALVL
-15 LVGLAVVYRAV
+15 GFAVYRFAFRKSIPD
-26 NCAPDKSLSS
+26 APVS
-36 DAQMLQVINDGGCM
+36 QQVAAILEQNGCYS
-50 DCHSSEPN
+50 CHSGQDGT
-58 LPFYANLPVAKSL
+58 PFYAKLPFADPILAHVEIGTRFWDL
-71 IRKDIDGGYAVF
+71 RRED
-83 DIAPLKAA
+83 
-91 LENGTAPGEVDLAK
+91 LENPSEVLLSK
-105 TEDVIRDGSMPLAK
+105 LQHSVTSGNMPLVEYK
-119 YYLIHWG
+119 LIHWG
-126 SSVTAAK
+126 TGFNKAEKSLLTEWILSQRQERFATGTACE
-133 KSAVLAGVR
+133 
-142 DLRAAYY
+142 AYAQHA
-149 PNPLASPE
+149 LQ
-157 FANETI
+157 
-163 RPIPCKVDYDPAK
+163 PIPDSLATDIRKVT
-176 AALGKVLYNDTRLS
+176 LGRKMYNDARISL
-190 ADGTISCAT
+190 DGTLSCAT
-199 CHSIE
+199 CHVIDQGGADSRG
-204 TAGVDNKRYSEGIDG
+204 TRTSEGIYG
-219 QKGGVNA
+219 QFGGINA
-226 PTSFNAVFNFV
+226 PTVLNAAFNVE
-237 QFWDGRA
+237 QFWNGRA
-244 ATLAEQA
+244 HTLADQA
-251 GGPPLN
+251 AGPPVN
-257 PVEMGS
+257 PVEMGDQTWEQICERLKEDAS
-263 KDFDEI
+263 LV
-269 SARIAEDKEFT
+269 AEFQSI
-280 RLFTAVY
+280 Y
-287 PEGLCQATI
+287 PEGITQATV

>member
-1 MKLTSKLLIGAGVL
+1 MKKSLVTAIVILLALVL
-15 LVGLAVVYRAV
+15 GFAVYRFAFRKSIPD
-26 NCAPDKSLSS
+26 APVS
-36 DAQMLQVINDGGCM
+36 QQVAAILEQNGCYS
-50 DCHSSEPN
+50 CHSGQDGT
-58 LPFYANLPVAKSL
+58 PFYAKLPFANPIL
-71 IRKDIDGGYAVF
+71 AHIEIGTRFWDLRRED
-83 DIAPLKAA
+83 
-91 LENGTAPGEVDLAK
+91 LENPSEVLLSK
-105 TEDVIRDGSMPLAK
+105 LQHSVTSGNMPLVEYK
-119 YYLIHWG
+119 LIHWG
-126 SSVTAAK
+126 TGFNKAEKSLLTEWILSQRQERFATGTACE
-133 KSAVLAGVR
+133 
-142 DLRAAYY
+142 AYAQHA
-149 PNPLASPE
+149 LQ
-157 FANETI
+157 
-163 RPIPCKVDYDPAK
+163 PIPDSLSTDIRKVT
-176 AALGKVLYNDTRLS
+176 LGRKMYNEARISL
-190 ADGTISCAT
+190 DGTLSCAT
-199 CHSIE
+199 CHVIDKGGADSRG
-204 TAGVDNKRYSEGIDG
+204 TRTSEGING
-219 QKGGVNA
+219 QFGGINA
-226 PTSFNAVFNFV
+226 PTVLNAAFNVE
-237 QFWDGRA
+237 QFWNGRA
-244 ATLAEQA
+244 HTLADQA
-251 GGPPLN
+251 AGPPVN
-257 PVEMGS
+257 PVEMGDQTWEQICERLKEDAS
-263 KDFDEI
+263 LV
-269 SARIAEDKEFT
+269 AEFQSI
-280 RLFTAVY
+280 Y
-287 PEGLCQATI
+287 PEGITQATV

>member
-1 MKLTSKLLIGAGVL
+1 MKKSLVTAIVILLALVL
-15 LVGLAVVYRAV
+15 GFAVYRFAFRKSIPD
-26 NCAPDKSLSS
+26 APVS
-36 DAQMLQVINDGGCM
+36 QQVAAILEQNGCYS
-50 DCHSSEPN
+50 CHSGQDGT
-58 LPFYANLPVAKSL
+58 PFYAKLPFADPIL
-71 IRKDIDGGYAVF
+71 AHIEIGTRFWDLRRED
-83 DIAPLKAA
+83 
-91 LENGTAPGEVDLAK
+91 LENPSEVLLSK
-105 TEDVIRDGSMPLAK
+105 LQHSVTSGNMPLVEYK
-119 YYLIHWG
+119 LIHWG
-126 SSVTAAK
+126 TGFNKAEKSLLTEWILSQRQERFATGTAC
-133 KSAVLAGVR
+133 
-142 DLRAAYY
+142 
-149 PNPLASPE
+149 
-157 FANETI
+157 ETYAQHALQ
-163 RPIPCKVDYDPAK
+163 PIPDSLATDIRKVT
-176 AALGKVLYNDTRLS
+176 LGRKMYNDARVSL
-190 ADGTISCAT
+190 DGTLSCAT
-199 CHSIE
+199 CHVIDKGGADSRG
-204 TAGVDNKRYSEGIDG
+204 TRTSEGIYG
-219 QKGGVNA
+219 QFGGINA
-226 PTSFNAVFNFV
+226 PTVLNAAFNVE
-237 QFWDGRA
+237 QFWNGRA
-244 ATLAEQA
+244 HTLADQA
-251 GGPPLN
+251 AGPPVN
-257 PVEMGS
+257 PVEMGDQTWEQICERLKEDAS
-263 KDFDEI
+263 LV
-269 SARIAEDKEFT
+269 AEFQSI
-280 RLFTAVY
+280 Y
-287 PEGLCQATI
+287 PEGITQATV

>member
-1 MKLTSKLLIGAGVL
+1 MKKSLVTAIVILLALVL
-15 LVGLAVVYRAV
+15 GFAVYRFAFRKSIPD
-26 NCAPDKSLSS
+26 APVS
-36 DAQMLQVINDGGCM
+36 QQVAAILEQNGCYS
-50 DCHSSEPN
+50 CHSGQDGT
-58 LPFYANLPVAKSL
+58 PFYAKLPFADPILAHVEIGTRFWDL
-71 IRKDIDGGYAVF
+71 RRED
-83 DIAPLKAA
+83 
-91 LENGTAPGEVDLAK
+91 LENPSEVLLSK
-105 TEDVIRDGSMPLAK
+105 LQHSVTSGNMPLVEYK
-119 YYLIHWG
+119 LIHWG
-126 SSVTAAK
+126 TGFNKAEKSLLTEWILSQRQELFATGTACE
-133 KSAVLAGVR
+133 
-142 DLRAAYY
+142 AYAQHA
-149 PNPLASPE
+149 LQ
-157 FANETI
+157 
-163 RPIPCKVDYDPAK
+163 PIPDSLATDIRKVT
-176 AALGKVLYNDTRLS
+176 LGRKMYNEARISL
-190 ADGTISCAT
+190 DGTLSCAT
-199 CHSIE
+199 CHVIDKGGADSRG
-204 TAGVDNKRYSEGIDG
+204 TRTSEGING
-219 QKGGVNA
+219 QFGGINA
-226 PTSFNAVFNFV
+226 PTVLNAAFNVE
-237 QFWDGRA
+237 QFWNGRA
-244 ATLAEQA
+244 HTLADQA
-251 GGPPLN
+251 AGPPVN
-257 PVEMGS
+257 PVEMGDQTWEQICERLKEDAS
-263 KDFDEI
+263 LV
-269 SARIAEDKEFT
+269 AEFQSI
-280 RLFTAVY
+280 Y
-287 PEGLCQATI
+287 PEGITQATV

>member
-1 MKLTSKLLIGAGVL
+1 MKKSLVTAIVILLALVL
-15 LVGLAVVYRAV
+15 GFAVYRFAFRKSIPD
-26 NCAPDKSLSS
+26 APVS
-36 DAQMLQVINDGGCM
+36 QQVAAILEQNGCYS
-50 DCHSSEPN
+50 CHSGQDGT
-58 LPFYANLPVAKSL
+58 PFYAKLPFADPILAHVEIGTRFWDL
-71 IRKDIDGGYAVF
+71 RRED
-83 DIAPLKAA
+83 
-91 LENGTAPGEVDLAK
+91 LENPSEVLLSK
-105 TEDVIRDGSMPLAK
+105 LQHSVTSGNMPLVEYK
-119 YYLIHWG
+119 LIHWG
-126 SSVTAAK
+126 TGFNKAEKSLLTEWILSQRQERFATGTACE
-133 KSAVLAGVR
+133 
-142 DLRAAYY
+142 AYAQHA
-149 PNPLASPE
+149 LQ
-157 FANETI
+157 
-163 RPIPCKVDYDPAK
+163 PIPDSLSTDIRKVT
-176 AALGKVLYNDTRLS
+176 LGRKMYNEARVSL
-190 ADGTISCAT
+190 DGTLSCAT
-199 CHSIE
+199 CHVIDKGGADSRG
-204 TAGVDNKRYSEGIDG
+204 TRTSEGIYG
-219 QKGGVNA
+219 QFGGINA
-226 PTSFNAVFNFV
+226 PTVLNAAFNVE
-237 QFWDGRA
+237 QFWNGRA
-244 ATLAEQA
+244 HTLADQA
-251 GGPPLN
+251 AGPPVN
-257 PVEMGS
+257 PVEMGDQTWEQICERLKEDAS
-263 KDFDEI
+263 LV
-269 SARIAEDKEFT
+269 AEFQSI
-280 RLFTAVY
+280 Y
-287 PEGLCQATI
+287 PEGITQATV

-386 FTGDTADL
+386 FTGDTTDL

>member
-1 MKLTSKLLIGAGVL
+1 MKKSLVTAIVILLALVL
-15 LVGLAVVYRAV
+15 GFAVYRFAFRKSIPD
-26 NCAPDKSLSS
+26 APVS
-36 DAQMLQVINDGGCM
+36 QQVAAILEQNGCYS
-50 DCHSSEPN
+50 CHSGQDET
-58 LPFYANLPVAKSL
+58 PFYAKLPFADPILAHVEIGTRFWDL
-71 IRKDIDGGYAVF
+71 RRED
-83 DIAPLKAA
+83 
-91 LENGTAPGEVDLAK
+91 LENPSEVLLSK
-105 TEDVIRDGSMPLAK
+105 LQHSVTSGNMPLVEYK
-119 YYLIHWG
+119 LIHWG
-126 SSVTAAK
+126 TGFNKAEKSLLTEWILSQRQERFATGTACE
-133 KSAVLAGVR
+133 
-142 DLRAAYY
+142 AYAQHA
-149 PNPLASPE
+149 LQ
-157 FANETI
+157 
-163 RPIPCKVDYDPAK
+163 PIPDSLATDIRKVT
-176 AALGKVLYNDTRLS
+176 LGRKMYNDARISL
-190 ADGTISCAT
+190 DGTLSCAT
-199 CHSIE
+199 CHVIDKGGADSRG
-204 TAGVDNKRYSEGIDG
+204 TRTSEGIYG
-219 QKGGVNA
+219 QFGGINA
-226 PTSFNAVFNFV
+226 PTVLNAAFNVE
-237 QFWDGRA
+237 QFWNGRA
-244 ATLAEQA
+244 HTLADQA
-251 GGPPLN
+251 AGPPVN
-257 PVEMGS
+257 PVEMGDQTWEQICERLKEDAS
-263 KDFDEI
+263 LV
-269 SARIAEDKEFT
+269 AEFQSI
-280 RLFTAVY
+280 Y
-287 PEGLCQATI
+287 PEGITQATV

>member
-1 MKLTSKLLIGAGVL
+1 MKKSLVTAIVILLALVL
-15 LVGLAVVYRAV
+15 GFAVYRFAFRKSIPD
-26 NCAPDKSLSS
+26 APVS
-36 DAQMLQVINDGGCM
+36 QQVAAILEQNGCYS
-50 DCHSSEPN
+50 CHSGQDGT
-58 LPFYANLPVAKSL
+58 PFYAKLPFADPIL
-71 IRKDIDGGYAVF
+71 AHIEIGTRFWDLRRED
-83 DIAPLKAA
+83 
-91 LENGTAPGEVDLAK
+91 LENPSEVLLSK
-105 TEDVIRDGSMPLAK
+105 LQHSVTSGNMPLVEYK
-119 YYLIHWG
+119 LIHWG
-126 SSVTAAK
+126 TGFNKAEKSHLTEWILSQRQERFATGTACE
-133 KSAVLAGVR
+133 
-142 DLRAAYY
+142 AYAQHA
-149 PNPLASPE
+149 LQ
-157 FANETI
+157 
-163 RPIPCKVDYDPAK
+163 PIPDSLSTDIRKVT
-176 AALGKVLYNDTRLS
+176 LGRKMYNEARVSL
-190 ADGTISCAT
+190 DGTLSCAT
-199 CHSIE
+199 CHVIDKGGADSRG
-204 TAGVDNKRYSEGIDG
+204 TRTSEGIYG
-219 QKGGVNA
+219 QFGGINA
-226 PTSFNAVFNFV
+226 PTVLNAAFNVE
-237 QFWDGRA
+237 QFWNGRA
-244 ATLAEQA
+244 HTLADQA
-251 GGPPLN
+251 AGPPVN
-257 PVEMGS
+257 PVEMGDQTWEQICERLKEDAS
-263 KDFDEI
+263 LV
-269 SARIAEDKEFT
+269 AEFQSI
-280 RLFTAVY
+280 Y
-287 PEGLCQATI
+287 PEGITQATV

>member
-1 MKLTSKLLIGAGVL
+1 MKKSLVTAIVILLALVL
-15 LVGLAVVYRAV
+15 GFAVYRFALRKSIPD
-26 NCAPDKSLSS
+26 APVS
-36 DAQMLQVINDGGCM
+36 QQVAAILEQNGCYS
-50 DCHSSEPN
+50 CHSGQDGT
-58 LPFYANLPVAKSL
+58 PFYAKLPFADPILAHVEIGTRFWDL
-71 IRKDIDGGYAVF
+71 RRED
-83 DIAPLKAA
+83 
-91 LENGTAPGEVDLAK
+91 LENPSEVLLSK
-105 TEDVIRDGSMPLAK
+105 LQHSVTSGNMPLVEYK
-119 YYLIHWG
+119 LIHWG
-126 SSVTAAK
+126 TGFNKAE
-133 KSAVLAGVR
+133 KSLLTEWILSQRQERFATGKACE
-142 DLRAAYY
+142 AYAQHA
-149 PNPLASPE
+149 LQ
-157 FANETI
+157 
-163 RPIPCKVDYDPAK
+163 PIPDSLATDIRKVT
-176 AALGKVLYNDTRLS
+176 LGRKMYNEARVSL
-190 ADGTISCAT
+190 DGTLSCAT
-199 CHSIE
+199 CHVIDQGGADSRG
-204 TAGVDNKRYSEGIDG
+204 TRTSEGIYG
-219 QKGGVNA
+219 QFGGINA
-226 PTSFNAVFNFV
+226 PTVLNAAFNVE
-237 QFWDGRA
+237 QFWNGRA
-244 ATLAEQA
+244 HTLADQA
-251 GGPPLN
+251 AGPPVN
-257 PVEMGS
+257 PVEMGDQTWEQICERLKEDAS
-263 KDFDEI
+263 LV
-269 SARIAEDKEFT
+269 AEFQSI
-280 RLFTAVY
+280 Y
-287 PEGLCQATI
+287 PEGITQATV

-331 GLAAFMDNSCAVC
+331 GLAAFMDNSCAIC

>member
-1 MKLTSKLLIGAGVL
+1 MKKSLVTAIVILLALVL
-15 LVGLAVVYRAV
+15 GFAVYRFAFRKSIPD
-26 NCAPDKSLSS
+26 APVS
-36 DAQMLQVINDGGCM
+36 QQVAAILEQNGCYS
-50 DCHSSEPN
+50 CHSGQDGT
-58 LPFYANLPVAKSL
+58 PFYAKLPFADPILAHVEIGTRFWDL
-71 IRKDIDGGYAVF
+71 RRED
-83 DIAPLKAA
+83 
-91 LENGTAPGEVDLAK
+91 LENPSEVLLSK
-105 TEDVIRDGSMPLAK
+105 LQHSVTSGNMPLVEYK
-119 YYLIHWG
+119 LIHWG
-126 SSVTAAK
+126 TGFNKAEKSLLTEWILSQRQERFATGTAC
-133 KSAVLAGVR
+133 
-142 DLRAAYY
+142 
-149 PNPLASPE
+149 
-157 FANETI
+157 ETYAQHALQ
-163 RPIPCKVDYDPAK
+163 PIPDSLATDIRKVT
-176 AALGKVLYNDTRLS
+176 LGRKMYNDARVSL
-190 ADGTISCAT
+190 DGTLSCAT
-199 CHSIE
+199 CHVIDQGGADSRG
-204 TAGVDNKRYSEGIDG
+204 TRTSEGIYG
-219 QKGGVNA
+219 QFGGINA
-226 PTSFNAVFNFV
+226 PTVLNAAFNVE
-237 QFWDGRA
+237 QFWNGRA
-244 ATLAEQA
+244 HTLADQA
-251 GGPPLN
+251 AGPPVN
-257 PVEMGS
+257 PVEMGDQTWEQICERLS
-263 KDFDEI
+263 QDA
-269 SARIAEDKEFT
+269 SLVAEFQSI
-280 RLFTAVY
+280 Y
-287 PEGLCQATI
+287 PEGITQATV

>member
-1 MKLTSKLLIGAGVL
+1 MKKSLVTAIVILLALVL
-15 LVGLAVVYRAV
+15 GFAVYRFAFRKSIPD
-26 NCAPDKSLSS
+26 APVS
-36 DAQMLQVINDGGCM
+36 QQVAAILEQNGCYS
-50 DCHSSEPN
+50 CHSGQDGT
-58 LPFYANLPVAKSL
+58 PFYAKLPFADPILAHVEIGTRFWDL
-71 IRKDIDGGYAVF
+71 RRED
-83 DIAPLKAA
+83 
-91 LENGTAPGEVDLAK
+91 LENPSEVLLSK
-105 TEDVIRDGSMPLAK
+105 LQHSVTSGNMPLIEYK
-119 YYLIHWG
+119 LIHWG
-126 SSVTAAK
+126 TGFNKAEKSLLTEWILSQRQERFATGTACE
-133 KSAVLAGVR
+133 
-142 DLRAAYY
+142 AYAQHA
-149 PNPLASPE
+149 LQ
-157 FANETI
+157 
-163 RPIPCKVDYDPAK
+163 PIPDSLATDIRKVT
-176 AALGKVLYNDTRLS
+176 LGRKMYNEARVSL
-190 ADGTISCAT
+190 DGTLSCAT
-199 CHSIE
+199 CHVIDKGGADSRG
-204 TAGVDNKRYSEGIDG
+204 TRTSEGIYG
-219 QKGGVNA
+219 QFGGINA
-226 PTSFNAVFNFV
+226 PTVLNAAFNVE
-237 QFWDGRA
+237 QFWNGRA
-244 ATLAEQA
+244 HTLADQA
-251 GGPPLN
+251 AGPPVN
-257 PVEMGS
+257 PVEMGDQTWEQICERLKEDAS
-263 KDFDEI
+263 LV
-269 SARIAEDKEFT
+269 AEFQSI
-280 RLFTAVY
+280 Y
-287 PEGLCQATI
+287 PEGITQATV

>member
-1 MKLTSKLLIGAGVL
+1 MKKSLVTAIVILLALVL
-15 LVGLAVVYRAV
+15 GFAVYRFAFRKSIPD
-26 NCAPDKSLSS
+26 APVS
-36 DAQMLQVINDGGCM
+36 QQVAAILEQNGCYS
-50 DCHSSEPN
+50 CHSGQDGT
-58 LPFYANLPVAKSL
+58 PFYAKLPFADPIL
-71 IRKDIDGGYAVF
+71 AHIEIGTRFWDLRRED
-83 DIAPLKAA
+83 
-91 LENGTAPGEVDLAK
+91 LENPSEVLLSK
-105 TEDVIRDGSMPLAK
+105 LQHSVTSGNMPLVEYK
-119 YYLIHWG
+119 LIHWG
-126 SSVTAAK
+126 TGFNKAEKSLLTEWILSQRQERFATGTACE
-133 KSAVLAGVR
+133 
-142 DLRAAYY
+142 AYAQHA
-149 PNPLASPE
+149 LQ
-157 FANETI
+157 
-163 RPIPCKVDYDPAK
+163 PIPDSLSTDIRKVT
-176 AALGKVLYNDTRLS
+176 LGRKMYNEARISL
-190 ADGTISCAT
+190 DGTLSCAT
-199 CHSIE
+199 CHVIDKGGADSRG
-204 TAGVDNKRYSEGIDG
+204 TRTSEGIYG
-219 QKGGVNA
+219 QFGGINA
-226 PTSFNAVFNFV
+226 PTVLNAAFNVE
-237 QFWDGRA
+237 QFWNGRA
-244 ATLAEQA
+244 HTLADQA
-251 GGPPLN
+251 AGPPVN
-257 PVEMGS
+257 PVEMGDQTWEQICERLS
-263 KDFDEI
+263 QDA
-269 SARIAEDKEFT
+269 SLVAEFQSI
-280 RLFTAVY
+280 Y
-287 PEGLCQATI
+287 PEGITQATV

>member
-1 MKLTSKLLIGAGVL
+1 MKKSLVTAIVILLALVL
-15 LVGLAVVYRAV
+15 GFAVYRFAFRKSIPD
-26 NCAPDKSLSS
+26 APVS
-36 DAQMLQVINDGGCM
+36 QQVAAILEQNGCYS
-50 DCHSSEPN
+50 CHSGQDGT
-58 LPFYANLPVAKSL
+58 PFYAKLPFADPILAHVEIGTRFWDL
-71 IRKDIDGGYAVF
+71 RRED
-83 DIAPLKAA
+83 
-91 LENGTAPGEVDLAK
+91 LENPSEVLLSK
-105 TEDVIRDGSMPLAK
+105 LQHSVTSGNMPLVEYK
-119 YYLIHWG
+119 LIHWG
-126 SSVTAAK
+126 TGFNKAEKSLLTEWILSQRQERFATGTACE
-133 KSAVLAGVR
+133 
-142 DLRAAYY
+142 AYAQHA
-149 PNPLASPE
+149 LQ
-157 FANETI
+157 
-163 RPIPCKVDYDPAK
+163 PIPDSLSTDIRKVT
-176 AALGKVLYNDTRLS
+176 LGRKMYNEARVSL
-190 ADGTISCAT
+190 DGTLSCAT
-199 CHSIE
+199 CHVIDKGGADSRG
-204 TAGVDNKRYSEGIDG
+204 TRTSEGIYG
-219 QKGGVNA
+219 QFGGINA
-226 PTSFNAVFNFV
+226 PTVLNAAFNVE
-237 QFWDGRA
+237 QFWNGRA
-244 ATLAEQA
+244 HTLADQA
-251 GGPPLN
+251 AGPPVN
-257 PVEMGS
+257 PVEMGDQTWEQICERLKEDAS
-263 KDFDEI
+263 LV
-269 SARIAEDKEFT
+269 AEFQSI
-280 RLFTAVY
+280 Y
-287 PEGLCQATI
+287 PEGITQATV

-310 NDRLDQMLKGDEN
+310 NDRLDQMLKGDDN

>member
-1 MKLTSKLLIGAGVL
+1 MKKSLVTAIVILLALVL
-15 LVGLAVVYRAV
+15 GFAVYRFAFRKSIPD
-26 NCAPDKSLSS
+26 APVS
-36 DAQMLQVINDGGCM
+36 QQVAAILEQNGCYS
-50 DCHSSEPN
+50 CHSGQDGT
-58 LPFYANLPVAKSL
+58 PFYAKLPFADPILAHVEIGTRFWDL
-71 IRKDIDGGYAVF
+71 RRED
-83 DIAPLKAA
+83 
-91 LENGTAPGEVDLAK
+91 LENPSEVLLSK
-105 TEDVIRDGSMPLAK
+105 LQHSVTSGNMPLVEYK
-119 YYLIHWG
+119 LIHWG
-126 SSVTAAK
+126 TGFNKAEKSLLTEWILSQRQERFATGTACK
-133 KSAVLAGVR
+133 
-142 DLRAAYY
+142 AYAQHA
-149 PNPLASPE
+149 LQ
-157 FANETI
+157 
-163 RPIPCKVDYDPAK
+163 PIPDSLATDIRKVT
-176 AALGKVLYNDTRLS
+176 LGRKMYNEARVSL
-190 ADGTISCAT
+190 DGTLSCAT
-199 CHSIE
+199 CHVIDKGGADSRG
-204 TAGVDNKRYSEGIDG
+204 TRTSEGING
-219 QKGGVNA
+219 QFGGINA
-226 PTSFNAVFNFV
+226 PTVLNAAFNVE
-237 QFWDGRA
+237 QFWNGRA
-244 ATLAEQA
+244 HTLADQA
-251 GGPPLN
+251 AGPPVN
-257 PVEMGS
+257 PVEMGDQTWEQICERLS
-263 KDFDEI
+263 QDA
-269 SARIAEDKEFT
+269 SLVAEFQSI
-280 RLFTAVY
+280 Y
-287 PEGLCQATI
+287 PEGITQATV

>member
-1 MKLTSKLLIGAGVL
+1 MKKSLVTAIVILLALVL
-15 LVGLAVVYRAV
+15 GFAVYRFAFRKSIPD
-26 NCAPDKSLSS
+26 APVS
-36 DAQMLQVINDGGCM
+36 QQVAAILEQNGCYS
-50 DCHSSEPN
+50 CHSGQDGT
-58 LPFYANLPVAKSL
+58 PFYAKLPFADPIL
-71 IRKDIDGGYAVF
+71 AHIEIGTRFWDLRRED
-83 DIAPLKAA
+83 
-91 LENGTAPGEVDLAK
+91 LENPSEVLLSK
-105 TEDVIRDGSMPLAK
+105 LQHSVTSGNMPLVEYK
-119 YYLIHWG
+119 LIHWG
-126 SSVTAAK
+126 TGFNKAEKSLLTEWILSQRQERFATGTACE
-133 KSAVLAGVR
+133 
-142 DLRAAYY
+142 AYAQHA
-149 PNPLASPE
+149 LQ
-157 FANETI
+157 
-163 RPIPCKVDYDPAK
+163 PIPDSLSTDIRKVT
-176 AALGKVLYNDTRLS
+176 LGRKMYNEARVSL
-190 ADGTISCAT
+190 DGTLSCAT
-199 CHSIE
+199 CHVIDQGGADSRG
-204 TAGVDNKRYSEGIDG
+204 TRTSEGIYG
-219 QKGGVNA
+219 QFGGINA
-226 PTSFNAVFNFV
+226 PTVLNAAFNVE
-237 QFWDGRA
+237 QFWNGRA
-244 ATLAEQA
+244 HTLADQA
-251 GGPPLN
+251 AGPPVN
-257 PVEMGS
+257 PVEMGDQTWEQICERLS
-263 KDFDEI
+263 QDA
-269 SARIAEDKEFT
+269 SLVAEFQSI
-280 RLFTAVY
+280 Y
-287 PEGLCQATI
+287 PEGITQATV